1 MLFSQSKFLPVHG
14 YELESGILEILS
26 RAKRSIVICSCEF
39 NSRSDFLLS
48 GKLYEK
54 LNQGC
59 KIRVFGNNYRQ
70 LHSLWSSFNS
80 PNLDVNV
87 WNPPAEKSLFHIK
100 AVVVDDTYIYI
111 GSANLSI
118 NAMTNSSEW
127 GLTGNSPDIALSL
140 VNYLKE
146 LEDSNLFL
154 KLV

>member
-1 MLFSQSKFLPVHG
+1 M
-14 YELESGILEILS
+14 
-26 RAKRSIVICSCEF
+26 
-39 NSRSDFLLS
+39 
-48 GKLYEK
+48 
-54 LNQGC
+54 
-59 KIRVFGNNYRQ
+59 
-70 LHSLWSSFNS
+70 
-80 PNLDVNV
+80 

-146 LEDSNLFL
+146 LENSNLFL

>member
-1 MLFSQSKFLPVHG
+1 MLFSQSNFLPVYG
-14 YELESGILEILS
+14 FELEAGIIEILS
-26 RAKRSIVICSCEF
+26 RAKRSIIICSCEF

-54 LNQGC
+54 LKQGC
-59 KIRVFGNNYRQ
+59 KIRVYGNHHRQ
-70 LHSLWSSFNS
+70 LHALWSSFND

-87 WNPPAEKSLFHIK
+87 WNSPAEKSLFHIK
-100 AVVVDDTYIYI
+100 AVIVDDTYIYI